1 MSILGLFLTPQR
13 QRKSF
18 FLYRADTRIFY
29 LHSIG
34 LRFTVL
40 YWTIRIRRYIA
51 YLQIYCSILLFV
63 VLTGCNLLPQRDTRD
78 AGDAV
83 PMYWRSTGQQ
93 DGPVPSKWTEIFNDS
108 KLVALVD
115 TALAN
120 NYELKAAAARV
131 DAAIAQA
138 RIDGSPRWPQF
149 FFTADHQQVQ
159 VREAGFG
166 SSRFSAFETIFGV
179 SWEVDVWGRI
189 RDLHQASLTE
199 AEASQSDFYG
209 ARLSLAARVAQSYF
223 ELTEAKLQVA
233 ITEQSIK
240 DRTIIAKL
248 VRGRF
253 QRGLVR
259 GLDLRLAMND
269 LANAEAQ
276 LQAARNRMQSLARQ
290 LEILLGR
297 YPAGEDLAAE
307 ALPSLTTTVPAG
319 LPSELLERRPDLVAA
334 FSRLQAADLRTVSA
348 QKLRLPRITLT
359 ASGGSRSVDLTELV
373 DPRAAAWNVF
383 AGLMQPLFTG
393 WRIEGEIIRNQAQ
406 AEEALNHYKNTALN
420 AFREVEQALAA
431 EEWLRQQEA
440 ALKKAVEH
448 TESSQKLAVYSYRNG
463 VIEILTLLDSYRSTL
478 NAQTAHISVI
488 RQLLSNRINL
498 YLALGGDA

>member
-1 MSILGLFLTPQR
+1 M
-13 QRKSF
+13 
-18 FLYRADTRIFY
+18 
-29 LHSIG
+29 
-34 LRFTVL
+34 
-40 YWTIRIRRYIA
+40 
-51 YLQIYCSILLFV
+51 
-63 VLTGCNLLPQRDTRD
+63 
-78 AGDAV
+78 
-83 PMYWRSTGQQ
+83 
-93 DGPVPSKWTEIFNDS
+93 
-108 KLVALVD
+108 
-115 TALAN
+115 
-120 NYELKAAAARV
+120 
-131 DAAIAQA
+131 
-138 RIDGSPRWPQF
+138 
-149 FFTADHQQVQ
+149 Q

-166 SSRFSAFETIFGV
+166 SSRFSAFEALFGV

>member
-1 MSILGLFLTPQR
+1 MLAEKLFYIELRLIVYYST
-13 QRKSF
+13 
-18 FLYRADTRIFY
+18 
-29 LHSIG
+29 IG
-34 LRFTVL
+34 IGCCNAR
-40 YWTIRIRRYIA
+40 
-51 YLQIYCSILLFV
+51 LQQYGCILLFIA
-63 VLTGCNLLPQRDTRD
+63 LTGCSALPQRDTQD

-83 PMYWRSTGQQ
+83 PPYWGNNGWQ
-93 DGPVPSKWTEIFNDS
+93 DMPLPSRWTETFGDS
-108 KLVALVD
+108 GLVALVD

-120 NYELKAAAARV
+120 NYELKTAAARV
-131 DAAIAQA
+131 DAVIAQA
-138 RIDGSPRWPQF
+138 RIDGSSRWPQLSF
-149 FFTADHQQVQ
+149 MADHQQVQ

-166 SSRFSAFETIFGV
+166 SSRFSAFEALFGV

-189 RDLHQASLTE
+189 RDQHLASLTE
-199 AEASQSDFYG
+199 AQASHGDFYG
-209 ARLSLAARVAQSYF
+209 ARLSLAARVAQIYF
-223 ELTEAKLQVA
+223 ELTEAKLQAV
-233 ITEQSIK
+233 IVEQSIR
-240 DRTIIAKL
+240 DRTIITEL

-269 LANAEAQ
+269 LVTAEAQ
-276 LQAARNRMQSLARQ
+276 LQEARNRVQSLARR

-297 YPAGEDLAAE
+297 YPSGQDLAAD
-307 ALPSLTTTVPAG
+307 ALPPLPVAVPAG
-319 LPSELLERRPDLVAA
+319 LPAELLERRPDLIAA
-334 FSRLQAADLRTVSA
+334 FSRLQAADLRTVSV

-359 ASGGSRSVDLTELV
+359 AAGGSRSVDLTELV

-393 WRIEGEIIRNQAQ
+393 WRIEGEIHRNQAR
-406 AEEALNHYKNTALN
+406 AEEAMNHYKNTALN

-448 TESSQKLAVYSYRNG
+448 TESSQKLAVHSYRNG
-463 VIEILTLLDSYRSTL
+463 NIEILTLLDSYRSTL
-478 NAQTAHISVI
+478 NAQTAYLSVT